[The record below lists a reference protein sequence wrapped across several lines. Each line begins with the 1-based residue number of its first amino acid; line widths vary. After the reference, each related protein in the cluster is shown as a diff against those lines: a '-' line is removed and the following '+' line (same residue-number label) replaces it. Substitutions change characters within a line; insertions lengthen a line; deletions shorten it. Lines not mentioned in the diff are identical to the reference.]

1 MTNKGNPDIM
11 NSRIPE
17 VIRYAKFA
25 YIVLWSRKEW
35 KRLAMHVASLY

>member
-25 YIVLWSRKEW
+25 YIVLWSRKRVE
-35 KRLAMHVASLY
+35 KVGHACS